1 MTAAW
6 KQKKFERLAQK
17 DVVEELKNQV
27 RLLQDK
33 LTDHKHKDKYRDMQ
47 MHEVYKQRDEAMVLA
62 NRYNRLRTEEIMIA
76 TPDGFKLVTG
86 EELDI
91 HCGQIEAKTQAW
103 WGQPLKPMTY
113 TISADDA
120 MDGYSLTH
128 AQHIQLNEKFQRAL
142 EQSMLQ
148 TKEVMRESIYGLHTR
163 SKSKETDQEDS

>member
-33 LTDHKHKDKYRDMQ
+33 ITDLKEVNKYREMQ
-47 MHEVYKQRDEAMVLA
+47 MHEVYKQRDEYMILA
-62 NRYNRLRTEEIMIA
+62 NRYNRLRTEEVMIA
-76 TPDGFKLVTG
+76 TPDGFKLMTG

-91 HCGQIEAKTQAW
+91 HCGQIIAKTPAVR
-103 WGQPLKPMTY
+103 WGQPLNPMTY
-113 TISADDA
+113 TVSADEAVDTWSYA
-120 MDGYSLTH
+120 R
-128 AQHIQLNEKFQRAL
+128 QIQ
-142 EQSMLQ
+142 
-148 TKEVMRESIYGLHTR
+148 ESILYGTSIVKMVKDNDTR